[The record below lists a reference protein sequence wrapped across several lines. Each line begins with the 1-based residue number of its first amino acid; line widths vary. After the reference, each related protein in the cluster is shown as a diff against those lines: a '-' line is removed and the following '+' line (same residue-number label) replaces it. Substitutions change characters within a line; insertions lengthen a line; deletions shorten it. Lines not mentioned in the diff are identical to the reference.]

1 MAVSNI
7 TRNVIPEVDF
17 TEQEIEDS
25 TTTQDLRNN
34 ESKFP
39 VEKSTKW
46 ALSEDIEHDPRM
58 TGGKLVDLTMMQRE
72 WIYDAIRKIEFYNLT
87 QPNSKS
93 KSDKAPK
100 VGIKITLN
108 IAHSQD
114 MMVANVGGVRAVVRF
129 RDFLTGLIVAN
140 VRKNG
145 SNLQYNSVM
154 QYFQQQVLF
163 ACWRQASILYNELK
177 VKQKRNQKAYDEK
190 YKPLMDIKTEIQDL
204 LDDGIDIIKQVQSQI
219 RLFGPAGDRELNQ
232 FCIFKDTDVI
242 GQQVT
247 VRLPY
252 NNPLGQKLTEAQVQL
267 VERFLGVFLND
278 ENRNRFSWYMGAAV
292 TNTPLYHSN
301 ISKMMVVSSAGGGCG
316 KNTLVGAITK
326 GLFGDDYRDVKP
338 DFDSVFDKS
347 NRFGTGELLNLRVT
361 QYNEANFSTVDEDT
375 HDFSGL
381 SVSELKSFISDGYIS
396 RERKYQDT
404 ISDRV
409 SALQIVLSNHFP
421 DIGRDRTDLTRRILA
436 VTVKASR
443 MEAKGR
449 KLGLNNESAVY
460 RFVKKNIQAFANY
473 FAVFYISHPRMY
485 TNFDYDAD
493 QALGSVTESRN
504 EQSQRDQE
512 WTAKIKNL
520 LAGSPLTGL
529 KELGRFCAVDV
540 SRLIDEIKAG
550 NSDDIRIIEDGED
563 KGIYI
568 NSADRFFSNMG
579 VPQLKT
585 ALLNMVP
592 KKKKFHANMFVLG
605 SESDDLF
612 AEEQEEE
619 TATEPVAE
627 LADEVQAEIKANEAA
642 KKAKEESKS
651 LAERNM
657 EAAIKLGR
665 ITGVIKDDDAQKSEE
680 KTEKKTEVEEKT
692 EEKTEEKS
700 EPEEE
705 TKEAVEEETQ
715 TEESEVEATKDDE
728 AWPAHVDVEDDD
740 CDLTNSV
747 YLDDDDEDDDEDE
760 DDGFSKAA
768 LRKFANS
775 ILHGSQNNE
784 QDDKQ
789 AAQADDA
796 QADEGQDK
804 DE

>member
-1 MAVSNI
+1 MNI
-7 TRNVIPEVDF
+7 QNVIPEVNF
-17 TEQEIEDS
+17 TTQEIEDS
-25 TTTQDLRNN
+25 TVTQDLKNN

-39 VEKSTKW
+39 APKSTQW
-46 ALSEDIEHDPRM
+46 MLSEDVNKDSRIY
-58 TGGKLVDLTMMQRE
+58 GGKFGADILMQKE
-72 WIYDAIRKIEFYNLT
+72 WIYDAIRKIEFFNLT
-87 QPNSKS
+87 QADSKS
-93 KSDKAPK
+93 KSDKAPR
-100 VGIKITLN
+100 VQIKITLN
-108 IAHSQD
+108 IAQSQD
-114 MMVANVGGVRAVVRF
+114 MMVANVGGVRSVVRF
-129 RDFLTGLIVAN
+129 RDFVTGLIVAN

-145 SNLQYNSVM
+145 SNLQFNSVM

-163 ACWRQASILYNELK
+163 ACWREASLLYDDLK
-177 VKQKRNQKAYDEK
+177 SRYKHNQKAYEEK
-190 YKPLMDIKTEIQDL
+190 YKPLADIKSEIEDL
-204 LDDGIDIIKQVQSQI
+204 LDSGIDIIKQIQSQI

-232 FCIFKDTDVI
+232 FCIFKDTDVR

-252 NNPLGQKLTEAQVQL
+252 NNPIGDKLTEKQVQL
-267 VERFLGVFLND
+267 VERFLGVFLNN

-338 DFDSVFDKS
+338 DFDSVFDKT
-347 NRFGTGELLNLRVT
+347 NRFGTGDLLNLRVT

-421 DIGRDRTDLTRRILA
+421 DIGKNRTDLTRRILA
-436 VTVKASR
+436 VTIKASR

-449 KLGLNNESAVY
+449 KLGLTNESAVY

-473 FAVFYISHPRMY
+473 FAVFYLTHPRMY

-493 QALGSVTESRN
+493 QALGSVNESRN
-504 EQSQRDQE
+504 EQSERDRE
-512 WTAKIKNL
+512 WTNKIKKL

-529 KELGRFCAVDV
+529 KELGRYCAVDV
-540 SRLIDEIKAG
+540 SRLLDEIKKG
-550 NSDDIRIIEDGED
+550 VDTDDIRIIEDGED

-592 KKKKFHANMFVLG
+592 KRKKFHANMFVLG
-605 SESDDLF
+605 DEAEDLF
-612 AEEQEEE
+612 AEEAEEE
-619 TATEPVAE
+619 STTEPVAE
-627 LADEVQAEIKANEAA
+627 LADQVQAEIKAGEEA
-642 KKAKEESKS
+642 KKAEEESKS
-651 LAERNM
+651 MSERAT
-657 EAAIKLGR
+657 EAMLKLGR
-665 ITGVIKDDDAQKSEE
+665 DIGVLKDEDLEE
-680 KTEKKTEVEEKT
+680 ADEDSSKKTTQNKKESKKESKEEASKEAEPVEE
-692 EEKTEEKS
+692 
-700 EPEEE
+700 
-705 TKEAVEEETQ
+705 A
-715 TEESEVEATKDDE
+715 DDVDDIDFD
-728 AWPAHVDVEDDD
+728 AVDVNSTDDFD
-740 CDLTNSV
+740 ALATAILRGSKDKQNDKQKQATQAVDSQT
-747 YLDDDDEDDDEDE
+747 DED
-760 DDGFSKAA
+760 
-768 LRKFANS
+768 R
-775 ILHGSQNNE
+775 
-784 QDDKQ
+784 
-789 AAQADDA
+789 QAD
-796 QADEGQDK
+796 GQDK
-804 DE
+804 HLPAQD

>member
-627 LADEVQAEIKANEAA
+627 LADEVQAEIKAEEAA

-665 ITGVIKDDDAQKSEE
+665 ITGVIKDDDDQKAEE
-680 KTEKKTEVEEKT
+680 KTEAEAKKSAQT
-692 EEKTEEKS
+692 EEKTEV

-715 TEESEVEATKDDE
+715 TEEPEAEATEVEDTEDDE
-728 AWPAHVDVEDDD
+728 TWPPHVDVEDDD
-740 CDLTNSV
+740 YDLTASV
-747 YLDDDDEDDDEDE
+747 DYEDE

-775 ILHGSQNNE
+775 ILHGSKNE

-789 AAQADDA
+789 ATQADDA
-796 QADEGQDK
+796 EDNEGQDEGK
-804 DE
+804 

>member
-46 ALSEDIEHDPRM
+46 ALSEDIEHDPRI

-177 VKQKRNQKAYDEK
+177 TKQKRNQKAYDEK

-252 NNPLGQKLTEAQVQL
+252 NNPLGQELTQAQVQL

-540 SRLIDEIKAG
+540 SRLIDEIKSG
-550 NSDDIRIIEDGED
+550 DSDDIRIIEDGDD

-579 VPQLKT
+579 IPQLKT

-612 AEEQEEE
+612 AEEQEKE

-627 LADEVQAEIKANEAA
+627 LANEVQAEIKAEEAA

-665 ITGVIKDDDAQKSEE
+665 ITGVIKDDDDQKAEE
-680 KTEKKTEVEEKT
+680 KTEVEAKKSAQT
-692 EEKTEEKS
+692 EEKTEV

-715 TEESEVEATKDDE
+715 TEEPEAEATEDDE
-728 AWPAHVDVEDDD
+728 TWPPHVDVEDDD
-740 CDLTNSV
+740 YDLTASV
-747 YLDDDDEDDDEDE
+747 DYEDE

-775 ILHGSQNNE
+775 ILHGSKNE

-789 AAQADDA
+789 ATQADDA
-796 QADEGQDK
+796 EDNEGQDEGK
-804 DE
+804 

>member
-46 ALSEDIEHDPRM
+46 ALSEDIEHDPRI

-177 VKQKRNQKAYDEK
+177 TKQKRNQKAYDEK

-252 NNPLGQKLTEAQVQL
+252 NNPLGQELTQAQVQL

-540 SRLIDEIKAG
+540 SRLIDEIKSG
-550 NSDDIRIIEDGED
+550 DSDDIRIIEDGDD

-579 VPQLKT
+579 IPQLKT

-612 AEEQEEE
+612 AEEQEKE

-627 LADEVQAEIKANEAA
+627 LANEVQAEIKAEEAA

-651 LAERNM
+651 LVERNM

-665 ITGVIKDDDAQKSEE
+665 ITGVIKDDDDQKAEE
-680 KTEKKTEVEEKT
+680 KTEVEAKKSAQT
-692 EEKTEEKS
+692 EEKTEV

-715 TEESEVEATKDDE
+715 TEEPEAEATEDDE
-728 AWPAHVDVEDDD
+728 TWPPHVDVEDDD
-740 CDLTNSV
+740 YDLTASV
-747 YLDDDDEDDDEDE
+747 DYEDE

-775 ILHGSQNNE
+775 ILHGSKNE

-789 AAQADDA
+789 ATQADDA
-796 QADEGQDK
+796 EDNEGQDEGK
-804 DE
+804 